1 MVATGVTMLMMAA
14 LLTVGHL
21 ASRSLAAQGEGDAL
35 LARLPFSSRWQIAE
49 WVNQGVDV
57 WEVQERYVLAHLTP
71 AQSARLRTEGI
82 ALTEE
87 PLPAGYAAYPAC
99 YRTYSDTVAFLR
111 TLSET
116 YPSLVTLFDVG
127 DSWEKTK
134 ALSDRDVWAARLT
147 AADVPGP
154 KPKLF
159 VVAEHHA
166 RELITPE
173 VAMLLASLLTEG
185 YGNDAQATWLL
196 NEREVWVV
204 PMANPDGH
212 VQAEQN
218 EDWRKNTD
226 TDDGDCPGSSSPN
239 SYGVDLNRNY
249 GWNWGGV
256 GGSPS
261 PCNLTYRGVAAFS
274 EPETQAIRDLVSAQQ
289 PDILI
294 SLHSYQDQILYPWN
308 STITPPPDEDGLRAL
323 ASRMARYNGYTY
335 GQPSVILYPVSGDTT
350 DWAYGTFGIPSYTI
364 EIGGSGDGQF
374 WPPCWRVD
382 TLWGEVRDSLLFAAA
397 AADAPYDRAHG
408 PDVTALQVA
417 THTLAG
423 GPALTM
429 TAQIRDPDG
438 GGDYVAAAEVS
449 FDKLAAAGAGQPL
462 TSADGS
468 FDQATETVSDALS
481 LAGMAP
487 GSHLLFVRG
496 QDQEGNWGPPDAARF
511 SVGEHGEQYFLPMMS
526 AATASSQ

>member
-1 MVATGVTMLMMAA
+1 VVATGVTMLMMAA

-21 ASRSLAAQGEGDAL
+21 ASRSLAAQGEGGAL

-226 TDDGDCPGSSSPN
+226 TDDGDCPGSTLPE
-239 SYGVDLNRNY
+239 LL
-249 GWNWGGV
+249 W
-256 GGSPS
+256 
-261 PCNLTYRGVAAFS
+261 RG
-274 EPETQAIRDLVSAQQ
+274 PESQLWLELGRCRWESIPLQ
-289 PDILI
+289 PHLPRGCR
-294 SLHSYQDQILYPWN
+294 LLGAGN
-308 STITPPPDEDGLRAL
+308 
-323 ASRMARYNGYTY
+323 
-335 GQPSVILYPVSGDTT
+335 SGD
-350 DWAYGTFGIPSYTI
+350 PR
-364 EIGGSGDGQF
+364 
-374 WPPCWRVD
+374 PCEC
-382 TLWGEVRDSLLFAAA
+382 TAAGHLDQPA
-397 AADAPYDRAHG
+397 QLSG
-408 PDVTALQVA
+408 PDS
-417 THTLAG
+417 
-423 GPALTM
+423 
-429 TAQIRDPDG
+429 I
-438 GGDYVAAAEVS
+438 
-449 FDKLAAAGAGQPL
+449 PL
-462 TSADGS
+462 ELD
-468 FDQATETVSDALS
+468 
-481 LAGMAP
+481 
-487 GSHLLFVRG
+487 H
-496 QDQEGNWGPPDAARF
+496 
-511 SVGEHGEQYFLPMMS
+511 H
-526 AATASSQ
+526 AATG